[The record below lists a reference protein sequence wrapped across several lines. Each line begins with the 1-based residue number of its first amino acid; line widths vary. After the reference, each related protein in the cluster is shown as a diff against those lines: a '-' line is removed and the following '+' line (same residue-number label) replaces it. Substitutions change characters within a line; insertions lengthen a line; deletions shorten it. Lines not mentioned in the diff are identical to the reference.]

1 MGVVKSFGFE
11 KDSSQSIAAAIRDS
25 NKGNLKLVY
34 AVAPYIALQQ
44 LIVRIFSTILLIL
57 SIYLYTINAFSFVY
71 GILFVVRSVSE
82 FNNHDGGG
90 WQIR

>member
-11 KDSSQSIAAAIRDS
+11 KDSSQSIAAAIWDS

-44 LIVRIFSTILLIL
+44 LIVWIFSTILLIL
-57 SIYLYTINAFSFVY
+57 SIYLYTINACPQQ
-71 GILFVVRSVSE
+71 RS
-82 FNNHDGGG
+82 DDYTLT
-90 WQIR
+90 RRL